1 VADLGRW
8 AQKEM
13 ILAFAD
19 DSTVQIYDTVEQAN
33 GYCETIDVENQ
44 EYTFLDEHGYL
55 LRPTLK
61 PRVKKRLF
69 GIIPTVG
76 SGGFTMQKTE
86 ERREDL
92 VRKLESGE
100 ISIQRS
106 PAKILTLDDLRSA
119 APFLFRR

>member
-1 VADLGRW
+1 
-8 AQKEM
+8 M

-33 GYCETIDVENQ
+33 GYCEAIDVENQ
-44 EYTFLDEHGYL
+44 EYTFLDERGFL

-61 PRVKKRLF
+61 PPVKKKLF
-69 GIIPTVG
+69 GFIPTV
-76 SGGFTMQKTE
+76 SYGGFTMQQTE

-100 ISIQRS
+100 ITIEPS
-106 PAKILTLDDLRSA
+106 PARICSLDALRSA
-119 APFLFRR
+119 APSLFRR